1 MLKKI
6 AIALAVVIVA
16 ILAYAATRPDTFRI
30 QRTATIQA
38 PPAKIYPHIEDFR
51 RWTEWSPFETL
62 DPNMKRTYGAA
73 PHGEGATYAWE
84 GNADAGSGRMRIR
97 EAKPS
102 SLVLI
107 DLEFTAPFAAKNV
120 AEFRLEPAGD
130 ATNVTWAMTGAN
142 PFLSKVIGVFMNM
155 DEMIGGAFE
164 TGLANLERV
173 AEQ

>member
-38 PPAKIYPHIEDFR
+38 PAEKIYPHIEDFR
-51 RWTEWSPFETL
+51 QWTAWSPFETL
-62 DPNMKRTYGAA
+62 DPNMKRTYGGA
-73 PHGEGATYAWE
+73 PKGEGATYAWE
-84 GNADAGSGRMRIR
+84 GNADAGSGRMQIR

-107 DLEFTAPFAAKNV
+107 DLEFTAPFAAQNV
-120 AEFRLEPAGD
+120 AEFTLAPAGD
-130 ATNVTWAMTGAN
+130 ATNVTWAMSGPS

-155 DEMIGGAFE
+155 DAMIGGAFE
-164 TGLANLERV
+164 TGLANLKRV